1 MMIRMTMKLN
11 AQDILIIRSLIRNP
25 KLSDNQIGIMTGVP
39 IRTVNRKRKKMEEK
53 GLLNYY
59 TNLNMGADGTGR
71 FNARHLYLVK
81 FKIGISQ
88 NQIINEVKMEPNVS
102 TIFTEFIYE
111 SHIAEIDGHTALV
124 LLIEG
129 SSDDEINIKFNEI
142 IIPSIEKNHGT
153 GSIIEVTTIRL
164 GKSIRMFHN
173 YLPMVNMD
181 NGRIQ
186 ESWGDS
192 AIFVE

>member
-11 AQDILIIRSLIRNP
+11 AKDILIIRSLIKNP
-25 KLSDNQIGIMTGVP
+25 RLSDSQIGKMTGVP
-39 IRTVNRKRKKMEEK
+39 ITTVLRKRKKMEKK
-53 GLLNYY
+53 GLLNYH

>member
-11 AQDILIIRSLIRNP
+11 AKDILIIRSLIKNP
-25 KLSDNQIGIMTGVP
+25 RLSDSQIGKMTGVP
-39 IRTVNRKRKKMEEK
+39 ITTVLRKRKKMEKK
-53 GLLNYY
+53 GLLNYH

-142 IIPSIEKNHGT
+142 IIPSLEKNHGT
-153 GSIIEVTTIRL
+153 DSIIEVTTIRL

-181 NGRIQ
+181 NGRLQ
-186 ESWGDS
+186 ESWDNS

>member
-1 MMIRMTMKLN
+1 MIRMTMKLN
-11 AQDILIIRSLIRNP
+11 SQDILIIRSLIRNP
-25 KLSDNQIGIMTGVP
+25 KLSDNQIGKMTGVP
-39 IRTVNRKRKKMEEK
+39 ITTVLRKRKKMEKK
-53 GLLNYY
+53 GLLNYH

-142 IIPSIEKNHGT
+142 IIPSLEKNHGT
-153 GSIIEVTTIRL
+153 DSIIEVTTIRL

>member
-1 MMIRMTMKLN
+1 MIRMTMKLN
-11 AQDILIIRSLIRNP
+11 AKDILIIRSLIKNP
-25 KLSDNQIGIMTGVP
+25 RLSDSQIGKMTGVP
-39 IRTVNRKRKKMEEK
+39 ITTVLRKRKKMEKK
-53 GLLNYY
+53 GLLNYH